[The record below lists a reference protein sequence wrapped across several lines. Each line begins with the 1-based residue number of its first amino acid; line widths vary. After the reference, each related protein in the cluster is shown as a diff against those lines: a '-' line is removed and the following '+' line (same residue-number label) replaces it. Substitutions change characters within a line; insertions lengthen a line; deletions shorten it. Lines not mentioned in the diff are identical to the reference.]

1 MFAEDR
7 SLWESIKGF
16 FEELFYGGHDMKF
29 ENFSFGN
36 QIVTYRMI
44 ILAIGLGLVI
54 SSAVMIYKRRVEG
67 RVVRELFR
75 RGATCAENAKT
86 LKELGLFGDWRIE
99 NSLRRGTLGR
109 MLRSVEKD
117 EYEESLRE
125 KILASEGS
133 KKGKNGKRVLIE
145 DRKPRPLSDRYYIPE
160 DRAEEMVR
168 LFSERGSGIW
178 SFLLTVVL
186 TAVAVALLFVLVPW
200 FVGLIDSSL

>member
-7 SLWESIKGF
+7 SLWETIKEF
-16 FEELFYGGHDMKF
+16 FVDLLYGGHDMKF

-44 ILAIGLGLVI
+44 ILAIGLGLII

-67 RVVRELFR
+67 RVVRGLYTS
-75 RGATCAENAKT
+75 GATSPERAKT
-86 LKELGLFGDWRIE
+86 IKELGLFGDRRII

-125 KILASEGS
+125 KILACDGG
-133 KKGKNGKRVLIE
+133 KKGEKGKKVLIS
-145 DRKPRPLSDRYYIPE
+145 DRKPRPESDRYYIPE

-186 TAVAVALLFVLVPW
+186 TAVAVALLFAIVPW